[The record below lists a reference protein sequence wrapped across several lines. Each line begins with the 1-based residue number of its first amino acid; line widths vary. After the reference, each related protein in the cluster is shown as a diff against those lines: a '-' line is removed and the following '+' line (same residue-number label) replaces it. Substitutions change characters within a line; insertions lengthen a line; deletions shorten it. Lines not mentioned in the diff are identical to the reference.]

1 MKLSQSFLPVYA
13 EFPFYGL
20 SRTNVFMFI
29 YTVFLNERSNQFVE
43 PIYRFLCVQLRY
55 RSSNESCKPA
65 NCPILRRDAINTNSW
80 FSGTTIISS
89 IRTFHVKLVRN
100 NPPVIIEL
108 GLLASIVVIT
118 FGEQA

>member
-1 MKLSQSFLPVYA
+1 MYA

-55 RSSNESCKPA
+55 RSSNESCKPD
-65 NCPILRRDAINTNSW
+65 NCPILRRDAINANNW
-80 FSGTTIISS
+80 FSGTTIIS
-89 IRTFHVKLVRN
+89 IRTFYVKLVRN
-100 NPPVIIEL
+100 DPPVTIEL
-108 GLLASIVVIT
+108 GLLASIVVVT
-118 FGEQA
+118 LG